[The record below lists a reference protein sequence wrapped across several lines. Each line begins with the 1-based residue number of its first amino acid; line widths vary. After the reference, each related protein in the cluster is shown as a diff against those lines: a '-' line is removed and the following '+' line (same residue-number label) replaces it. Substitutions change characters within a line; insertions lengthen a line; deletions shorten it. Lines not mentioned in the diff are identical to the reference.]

1 MTPFVVNFLNLVTN
15 WSSDTWLPCFTS
27 LKTIHFYGTFSF
39 ISKCL
44 CNLANASSYLFPVS
58 LESPSQVTGK
68 EFTFFCISSFI
79 NDARIKYVND
89 SFQLFYPCEIFTESL
104 LAQNHGWLYLNSNL
118 NLNLNFFADDFLS
131 LFFSNV

>member
-1 MTPFVVNFLNLVTN
+1 MTPHVVNFLNLVIN
-15 WSSDTWLPCFTS
+15 WSSDAWLHCFAS

-58 LESPSQVTGK
+58 LESPSHGTGK
-68 EFTFFCISSFI
+68 EFTLFCISSFI
-79 NDARIKYVND
+79 NDARIKYVTD

-104 LAQNHGWLYLNSNL
+104 LAQNHGWLVLKL
-118 NLNLNFFADDFLS
+118 KLKLKLKFFCWW
-131 LFFSNV
+131 FFVVIFF